1 MSKSVFSVSESQF
14 VDIVCIVLYHV
25 TQHLRFL
32 LRKSP
37 ESEDAK

>member
-1 MSKSVFSVSESQF
+1 MSESQF
-14 VDIVCIVLYHV
+14 VEVVCIILYQV

-32 LRKSP
+32 LRSP